1 MSEENTEDD
10 LALLFGRYIKAARV
24 KRNIKQEELCAS
36 ANFDRS
42 YLSKIES
49 GSYKITLSKVY
60 VLAAALECPLS
71 EILPEINGV
80 KIN

>member
-1 MSEENTEDD
+1 MSEENTEDG

-24 KRNIKQEELCAS
+24 KRNIKQEELCGK
-36 ANFDRS
+36 ANLDRS

-49 GSYKITLSKVY
+49 GSYNITLAKVY
-60 VLAAALECPLS
+60 ALAAALECPLS
-71 EILPEINGV
+71 EILPEVNGV